1 MDSDCFEKL
10 LRFFKTGHRIWSF
23 ATHWDLICTAL
34 THFSFFCSQSLNRF
48 LSEWLKIPKNCI
60 FLISP
65 IKKDILQ
72 MPVVLLFKNH
82 EVKTLA
88 DINSS
93 IKEGCEAPQSLRNCI
108 LWCNE
113 YWRIDPGP
121 LEVFIS
127 LVSTEVIFD
136 YSRKKWID
144 RYSVKLYFLYNSF
157 FQYIFIFNI

>member
-10 LRFFKTGHRIWSF
+10 VQFLRLDRIWSF
-23 ATHWDLICTAL
+23 ATHWDLIYTAL
-34 THFSFFCSQSLNRF
+34 THFSFFWSQSLNRF
-48 LSEWLKIPKNCI
+48 LSEWVKIPQNCI

-65 IKKDILQ
+65 IKNRIFYKCS
-72 MPVVLLFKNH
+72 LFYCKNH

-88 DINSS
+88 DIRSS

-136 YSRKKWID
+136 YSRKNESID
-144 RYSVKLYFLYNSF
+144 TLSNFTF
-157 FQYIFIFNI
+157 HITHFFNIFSILIF

>member
-1 MDSDCFEKL
+1 
-10 LRFFKTGHRIWSF
+10 
-23 ATHWDLICTAL
+23 
-34 THFSFFCSQSLNRF
+34 
-48 LSEWLKIPKNCI
+48 
-60 FLISP
+60 
-65 IKKDILQ
+65 

-136 YSRKKWID
+136 YSRKNESID
-144 RYSVKLYFLYNSF
+144 TVSNFTF
-157 FQYIFIFNI
+157 YIIHFFNIFSFLIFKTKFYQNVHNSWFFL